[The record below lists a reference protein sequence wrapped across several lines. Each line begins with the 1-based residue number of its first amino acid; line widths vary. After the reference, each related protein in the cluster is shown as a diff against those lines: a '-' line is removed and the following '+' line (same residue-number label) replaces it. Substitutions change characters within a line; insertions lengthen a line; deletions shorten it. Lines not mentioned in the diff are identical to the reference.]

1 MVYIELMNFSFLLC
15 SLPIFS
21 GSFFKNPFT
30 YLPKRKSQN
39 FLIEQ
44 NITTPGDIIQRET
57 NLITLKEL
65 QKRTV
70 INIIV
75 MGLSVMIFTFP
86 YKVYDD

>member
-1 MVYIELMNFSFLLC
+1 MNFSFLLC

-21 GSFFKNPFT
+21 GNFFKNPFIH
-30 YLPKRKSQN
+30 LPKRKSQN
-39 FLIEQ
+39 FLIEK
-44 NITTPGDIIQRET
+44 NITTHDDIIQRDT
-57 NLITLKEL
+57 NLLTLKEL